1 MRART
6 TLAMVCA
13 ALIALVG
20 LAALRDKQ
28 SGAADSGR
36 VWHHE
41 LAAGADA
48 SIGSDTISADF
59 IVDGSFRSHLPLLI
73 IDTHGE
79 EIVNYKYYDS
89 ESSSYVYQEGVD
101 PYLPVEITLIDNEN
115 YVNQLSDEPK
125 LSSRAKIK
133 VRGNFSSTD
142 TFPKKQF
149 LIKLLTG
156 DGDKNAQEMIGMTA
170 SDTWILNGTQRDR
183 SYLRNYIAMNT
194 AGEIE
199 PYTPDIRFCEM
210 VLKSEEGYLY
220 MGLYGL
226 YEKVERGEGRVEI
239 QSASTGGDA
248 ALSSYILLRDR
259 RDVTGYSMPVWAT
272 AHETEEHKANT
283 NWINLEY
290 PSSDKVTEAYW
301 DSIQAEIETIER
313 ALYADNDAD
322 FIRYR
327 SLLDVDS
334 FVDYFIIN
342 EFFSNYDAGWNST
355 FMYKDVNT
363 KLKIGAFWDYDGAMD
378 NFSETCLDIKEIV
391 FSQSPWF
398 DRLVQDPY
406 FVDKVEKR
414 YRQLRQSILSTET
427 IQEKIEGA
435 SAFLEK
441 PIRRDRCRWQG
452 QYKLLLEDTAE
463 ADTGLT
469 IYRNKESWEEEVQ
482 RLEDV
487 ILLHGE
493 YLDSDLAIKLI
504 QQEKNRTP
512 TYSVGGWLMIA
523 VFFVSVI
530 LVQRWRKGL

>member
-6 TLAMVCA
+6 TLTMLCA
-13 ALIALVG
+13 ALIALLA
-20 LAALRDKQ
+20 LAALQYRQKT
-28 SGAADSGR
+28 AADSGR
-36 VWHHE
+36 IWHHE
-41 LAAGADA
+41 LAAGADTD
-48 SIGSDTISADF
+48 IGSDTIPADF
-59 IVDGSFRSHLPLLI
+59 IVDGSFSSHLPLLI

-79 EIVNYKYYDS
+79 EIVNYKYYDR
-89 ESSSYVYQEGVD
+89 ESNSYLYREGVD
-101 PYLPVEITLIDNEN
+101 PYLPVEIRLIDNEN
-115 YVNQLSDEPK
+115 YVNRLDDEPK
-125 LSSRAKIK
+125 LSSGARIK
-133 VRGNFSSTD
+133 VRGNSSSASFVT
-142 TFPKKQF
+142 KKQF
-149 LIKLLTG
+149 LIKLLTE

-170 SDTWILNGTQRDR
+170 SDTWILNGTQSDR

-199 PYTPDIRFCEM
+199 PCTPDMRFCEM
-210 VLKSEEGYLY
+210 VLKSGEGYLY

-259 RDVTGYSMPVWAT
+259 RDMTGYSMPVWAT
-272 AHETEEHKANT
+272 VHETEEHRANT

-290 PSSDKVTEAYW
+290 PSPGKVTEAYW

-313 ALYADNDAD
+313 ALYAERDAE
-322 FIRYR
+322 FIQYR

-342 EFFSNYDAGWNST
+342 EFFTNYDAGWNST

-378 NFSETCLDIKEIV
+378 NYEKECLDITQIV
-391 FSQSPWF
+391 FSQAPWF
-398 DRLVQDPY
+398 DRLVRDPY
-406 FVDKVEKR
+406 FVDKVENR
-414 YRQLRQSILSTET
+414 YRELRRSILSMET
-427 IQEKIEGA
+427 IREKIEGA
-435 SAFLEK
+435 SAFLAK
-441 PIRRDRCRWQG
+441 PIRRDSCRWQG
-452 QYKLLLEDTAE
+452 QYKLLLADTAE

-469 IYRNKESWEEEVQ
+469 IYRNTESWEEEVQ

-493 YLDSDLAIKLI
+493 YLDSELALALIK
-504 QQEKNRTP
+504 QEKNMTP
-512 TYSVGGWLMIA
+512 AYSVGGWLMIA

-530 LVQRWRKGL
+530 LVQRWRKGV

>member
-13 ALIALVG
+13 ALIALLA
-20 LAALRDKQ
+20 LAALQYRQK
-28 SGAADSGR
+28 AAGDSGR

-41 LAAGADA
+41 LAAEADT
-48 SIGSDTISADF
+48 SIGSDTIPADF
-59 IVDGSFRSHLPLLI
+59 IVDGSFSSHLPLLI

-79 EIVNYKYYDS
+79 EIVNYKYYDR
-89 ESSSYVYQEGVD
+89 ESVSYVYQEGVD

-115 YVNQLSDEPK
+115 YVNRLDDEPK

-133 VRGNFSSTD
+133 VRGNSSSLD

-149 LIKLLTG
+149 LIKLLTD
-156 DGDKNAQEMIGMTA
+156 DGDRNVQEMIGMTA
-170 SDTWILNGTQRDR
+170 SDTWVLNGTQRDR
-183 SYLRNYIAMNT
+183 SYLRNYVAMNT

-210 VLKSEEGYLY
+210 ALKSGEGYLY

-259 RDVTGYSMPVWAT
+259 RDVTGYAMPVWST
-272 AHETEEHKANT
+272 VHENEGHYANS

-290 PSSDKVTEAYW
+290 PSPGKVTEAYW
-301 DSIQAEIETIER
+301 ESIQAEVETIER
-313 ALYADNDAD
+313 ALYAEKDAD

-355 FMYKDVNT
+355 YMYKDVNT

-378 NFSETCLDIKEIV
+378 NYEKACLDITQIV

-414 YRQLRQSILSTET
+414 YRELRQTVLSTET
-427 IQEKIEGA
+427 IHEKMEGA
-435 SAFLEK
+435 SAFLAK
-441 PIRRDRCRWQG
+441 PIRRDSCRWQG
-452 QYKLLLEDTAE
+452 QYTILLADTAE
-463 ADTGLT
+463 VDTGLT
-469 IYRNKESWEEEVQ
+469 IYRNTESWEEEVQ
-482 RLEDV
+482 RLKDV

-504 QQEKNRTP
+504 QQEKNMTP
-512 TYSVGGWLMIA
+512 AYSVGGWLMIA